1 MSDDGRLLTGV
12 YVKFSVT
19 RADLAKSKA
28 PELVKEGS
36 YWVYRKE
43 IPVEEYDTLFTYKLS
58 NGSDWTVMFNCLQWI
73 EAADNNPSV
82 AGSEYGAF
90 VAHNSKLA
98 YEEYLSSIEQ

>member
-19 RADLAKSKA
+19 GADLAKSKA

-36 YWVYRKE
+36 YWVYEMK
-43 IPVEEYDTLFTYKLS
+43 IPVEEYGTIFTYKLS
-58 NGSDWTVMFNCLQWI
+58 KANWTVRFDCLKWL

-90 VAHNSKLA
+90 LAHESKLA
-98 YEEYLSSIEQ
+98 YEEYLSSIEE